1 MKIDEY
7 LDRGKELFYTDPQA
21 LEGPLF
27 EAVKE
32 TAVRQ
37 FQKCAAY
44 RQLCK
49 SKNYDPRRD
58 LKSPAD
64 YKNIPYLTSANFKR
78 QQGDPKSL
86 LCVPEEEILL
96 WGLSSG
102 TSGDPSMV
110 GRDKVN
116 LARARKAGAL
126 SLAET
131 FEDGMFEWF
140 LGFTP
145 PLPPVE
151 KDPEEAIEMSNFMY
165 QMNQLNNIPPEERVY
180 ALKPGPANAGKK
192 HNFVPNIEA
201 VATFLNSKKAQSGI
215 GWIVGSVP
223 LLYSMLTGYHEQ
235 TGQTFTCGAGTKL
248 ATGGGW
254 KTYQGKAVS
263 KPEFRQNVSR
273 ILGIEPGD
281 IKDGYAFCETD
292 IIFNECKEHNM
303 HIMPWGDV
311 IVRDFDTLEPVE
323 VGERGLINVINPM
336 AYSFAGVSILQ
347 DDVVRVVAED
357 GCPCGRRGK
366 YIEVFGRAQGAEG
379 RGCGAQIADMGG
391 VE

>member
-1 MKIDEY
+1 MKIDEF
-7 LDRGKELFYTDPQA
+7 LDRGQSLFRTDPAELAQ
-21 LEGPLF
+21 PLF

-37 FQKCAAY
+37 FQNCALY

-49 SKNYDPRRD
+49 SKDYDPRRD

-64 YKNIPYLTSANFKR
+64 YKDLPFVTTANFKGR
-78 QQGDPKSL
+78 AGRPKEL
-86 LCVPEEEILL
+86 LCVPEEEIVL

-110 GRDKVN
+110 GRDRVN

-145 PLPPVE
+145 PLPPVDE
-151 KDPEEAIEMSNFMY
+151 DAGPVKMSNFMY
-165 QMNQLNNIPPEERVY
+165 QMNQLNTVPPDERVY
-180 ALKPGPANAGKK
+180 ALAPNPNPAQGGP
-192 HNFVPNIEA
+192 FIPNVEA
-201 VATFLNSKKAQSGI
+201 VVQALNSERFRTKI

-223 LLYSMLTGYHEQ
+223 LIYRMLTGYEEQ
-235 TGQTFTCGAGTKL
+235 TGQTFSCGKGTKL

-254 KTYQGKAVS
+254 KTFKGEAVS
-263 KPEFRQNVSR
+263 KEEFRSKISHV
-273 ILGIEPGD
+273 LGIEPGD

-292 IIFNECKEHNM
+292 VIFNECKEHNM

-311 IVRDFDTLEPVE
+311 MARDFETLEPVE
-323 VGERGLINVINPM
+323 VGERGLCNVINPM
-336 AYSFAGVSILQ
+336 AFSFAGVSVLQ
-347 DDVVRVVAED
+347 DDVIRIVAED

-366 YIEVFGRAQGAEG
+366 YIEVLGRAEGAEG
-379 RGCGAQIADMGG
+379 RGCGAQFAEMGG